1 MAEGRRAKQL
11 TSCGW
16 AAERSGK
23 KRSQR
28 LTLPTS
34 LHFHSAPPPTSLSQL
49 FLNVFFFLKKNG
61 SVLCICMWEHVHV
74 SKHLLE
80 EVGFPEPGLW
90 AAASLLTW

>member
-49 FLNVFFFLKKNG
+49 FLNFFFKKKWFN
-61 SVLCICMWEHVHV
+61 SMYLY
-74 SKHLLE
+74 
-80 EVGFPEPGLW
+80 VGACAHKQAPVGRGWIP
-90 AAASLLTW
+90 